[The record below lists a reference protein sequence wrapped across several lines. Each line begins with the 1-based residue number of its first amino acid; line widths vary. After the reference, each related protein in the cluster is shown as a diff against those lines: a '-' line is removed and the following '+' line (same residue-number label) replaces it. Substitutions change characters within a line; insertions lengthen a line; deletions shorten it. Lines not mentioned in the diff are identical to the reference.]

1 MDDVLALIKKM
12 GEKEDTLTKS
22 TFISP
27 IYGNEYVVTRVNGL
41 VHKLGIPDS
50 TKPGWYKL
58 KARNFKKAKVVG
70 SADFIEV
77 EEYLKMLTKI
87 RVILVYKKDELYY
100 GVPLKNNSAGFEVS
114 ELIPV
119 YLTSD
124 DNVGPFEKVI
134 CGFDGANLW
143 YYQNDISADPART
156 EYLRESFDKFVR
168 PDKIQYTGMTLEE
181 KIAYTLRINLD
192 KKARESLK
200 EVLIQKDVE
209 FAGGEFV
216 KFIERNDHYSVT
228 YKIGGQKYTSYV
240 TKDESHHVLTAG
252 VCLNGHDREYD
263 LTSLITVLREGQRRG
278 LIHRFNNTTE

>member
-1 MDDVLALIKKM
+1 MNDVLALIKKM
-12 GEKEDTLTKS
+12 GEKEDTITKS
-22 TFISP
+22 IFISP
-27 IYGNEYVVTRVNGL
+27 IYGNEYVVTRINGL
-41 VHKLGIPDS
+41 VHKLGVPDS

-58 KARNFKKAKVVG
+58 KACNFKRAKVVG
-70 SADFIEV
+70 NADFIEV

-87 RVILVYKKDELYY
+87 RVILVYKKDELYF
-100 GVPLKNNSAGFEVS
+100 GVPLKNNSAGFGVS
-114 ELIPV
+114 DLIPI

-124 DNVGPFEKVI
+124 DLVGPFEKVV

-168 PDKIQYTGMTLEE
+168 PDKVQYTGLTLEE
-181 KIAYTLRINLD
+181 KIAYTLRFNLD

-216 KFIERNDHYSVT
+216 KFVERNDHYSVT
-228 YKIGGQKYTSYV
+228 YKIGGNQYTSYV

-252 VCLNGHDREYD
+252 VCLNGHDRDYD

-278 LIHRFNNTTE
+278 LIHRYNNTTE